1 MRMLFYSARQH
12 RFSCRARPHLNRF
25 FPPRRFRRDIRT
37 AHAVVGQGH
46 GRTVIIYVYYVRALI
61 LRELQGTR
69 FFKFGVPNAFFVHN
83 IFRFRNHSGTDV
95 AGKLP
100 LAFNFGILAALEIL
114 EHMANRILRVRRGI
128 FHRERCVASNVR
140 HGNALLLGE
149 ELHFRAINRLD
160 NVLRRFNRRRGCQL
174 AFAVA
179 VHLVVGRFFRFA
191 VIVVD
196 IFHRYGE
203 NLFFTIHRREG
214 SIVRNLIIVILAQ
227 LAALAVRPVIER
239 IGNLPCFAVLLYDCR
254 LLRRRFRKNRLL
266 AFGDELR
273 HANIAERDHI
283 IIARRNRRALD
294 RLPAAHLGK
303 RARRHQLQ
311 HHQQRKQQCGKL
323 LADSHA
329 DSSSLTG
336 RFIFE

>member
-1 MRMLFYSARQH
+1 MRMLFYSARLY
-12 RFSCRARPHLNRF
+12 RFSRRARPHINRCS
-25 FPPRRFRRDIRT
+25 PQRRFRRDIRT

-61 LRELQGTR
+61 LRELQGIR
-69 FFKFGVPNAFFVHN
+69 FFKFGVPN

-95 AGKLP
+95 AGKRP

-149 ELHFRAINRLD
+149 ELHFLVVNRLD
-160 NVLRRFNRRRGCQL
+160 NVLRRFNRRRGFQL

-214 SIVRNLIIVILAQ
+214 SIVRNRIIVVLAQ

-239 IGNLPCFAVLLYDCR
+239 IGNLPGFVALRFVFR
-254 LLRRRFRKNRLL
+254 LLRRRFRQNRLL
-266 AFGDELR
+266 ARGDELR
-273 HANIAERDHI
+273 HANITERDRTI
-283 IIARRNRRALD
+283 VARRNRRALD

>member
-1 MRMLFYSARQH
+1 M
-12 RFSCRARPHLNRF
+12 
-25 FPPRRFRRDIRT
+25 
-37 AHAVVGQGH
+37 
-46 GRTVIIYVYYVRALI
+46 
-61 LRELQGTR
+61 
-69 FFKFGVPNAFFVHN
+69 
-83 IFRFRNHSGTDV
+83 
-95 AGKLP
+95 AGKRLP
-100 LAFNFGILAALEIL
+100 LVFNFGILVVLEIL
-114 EHMANRILRVRRGI
+114 EHMANRIVRVRRGI
-128 FHRERCVASNVR
+128 FHHERGVAINAR

-149 ELHFRAINRLD
+149 ELHFRTVNRLD

-203 NLFFTIHRREG
+203 NLFFTIHRRED
-214 SIVRNLIIVILAQ
+214 SLFLRNLIIIVLAQ

-239 IGNLPCFAVLLYDCR
+239 IGDLPGFAALIRFDFR

-266 AFGDELR
+266 VCGDELR
-273 HANIAERDHI
+273 HANISERDRTI
-283 IIARRNRRALD
+283 VARRNRRALD